1 MAKLSSMNQS
11 QLKETYNQFKKE
23 YDKACQLGLKLDIS
37 RGKPNGAQLDLS
49 NGLMTCLD
57 KSIIEKHSFDYRNY
71 GVMEGVPEAREMF
84 APLLGVS
91 PENTIVCGNSSLNIM
106 YDCIVRAM
114 LLGVLEGKT
123 PWSQLPSV
131 KFLCPAPGYD
141 RHFAICEEF
150 GIEMITVKMTESGP
164 DMDMVEKLV
173 SEDECIKGMWCVP
186 KYSNPQGVTY
196 SDETVRRLA
205 HLKPAADDFRIFWDN
220 AYCIHDLYEEGDK
233 LLNLMD
239 ACKEAGTEDMPYLF
253 FSTSKISFAGS
264 GVAAMGG
271 SKANIDWQKKRMTVQ
286 TISYDKINQLR
297 HVLFFKDSHGLCEH
311 MKKHAEILRP
321 KFETVL
327 EAFDRE
333 LAPLGC
339 VSYVRPR
346 GGYFISLDVEK
357 GCAKRC
363 VELCKQ
369 AGIALTPAGSTY
381 PYKNDPEDKNI
392 RIAPSYLEVE
402 DLEKAV
408 EVLCASVKFACVEK
422 YYKNAK

>member
-1 MAKLSSMNQS
+1 MANLSKMTQA
-11 QLKETYNQFKKE
+11 QLKETYESFKKE
-23 YDKACQLGLKLDIS
+23 YKQAAALGLRLDIS
-37 RGKPNGAQLDLS
+37 RGKPNGEQLDLC
-49 NGLMTCLD
+49 NGIMTCLD
-57 KSIIEKHSFDYRNY
+57 GDIISKYDFDYRNY
-71 GVMEGVPEAREMF
+71 GVMEGVPESREMF

-106 YDCIVRAM
+106 YDCVIRAM

-123 PWSQLPSV
+123 PWSQLPCV

-150 GIEMITVKMTESGP
+150 GIEMITIPMTKSGP

-173 SEDECIKGMWCVP
+173 SEDETIKGMWCVP
-186 KYSNPQGVTY
+186 KYSNPQGITY
-196 SDETVRRLA
+196 SDETVKRLA
-205 HLKPAADDFRIFWDN
+205 NLKPAADDFRIFWDN
-220 AYCIHDLYEEGDK
+220 AYCIHDLYDEGDK
-233 LLNLMD
+233 LLNIMEE
-239 ACKEAGTEDMPYLF
+239 CKKAGTEDMVYLF

-271 SKANIDWQKKRMTVQ
+271 SKANIDWQKKRMTIQ

-297 HVLFFKDSHGLCEH
+297 HVLYFKDSEGLREH
-311 MKKHAEILRP
+311 MRKHADILRP
-321 KFETVL
+321 KFETVID
-327 EAFDRE
+327 AFDKE

-339 VSYVRPR
+339 VEYVKPR
-346 GGYFISLDVEK
+346 GGYFISLDVP

-363 VELCKQ
+363 VELCKE
-369 AGIALTPAGSTY
+369 AGISLTPAGATY

-392 RIAPSYLEVE
+392 RIAPSYLDVK

-408 EVLCASVKFACVEK
+408 RVLCASVKLACVEK
-422 YYKNAK
+422 YYKK

>member
-1 MAKLSSMNQS
+1 MSNLSSLS
-11 QLKETYNQFKKE
+11 EIQLKETYEAFKKE
-23 YDKACQLGLKLDIS
+23 YDEACALGLKLDIS

-57 KSIIEKHSFDYRNY
+57 KSVIDKYDFDYRNY
-71 GVMEGVPEAREMF
+71 GVMEGVPESRAMF

-106 YDCIVRAM
+106 YDCIIRAM

-123 PWSQLPSV
+123 PWSQLPCV

-150 GIEMITVKMTESGP
+150 GIEMITIPMTESGP

-173 SEDECIKGMWCVP
+173 SEDDCIKGMWCVP
-186 KYSNPQGVTY
+186 KYSNPQGITY

-220 AYCIHDLYEEGDK
+220 AYCIHDLYDEGDE
-233 LLNLMD
+233 LLNIMD
-239 ACKEAGTEDMPYLF
+239 ECEKAGTEDMVYLF

-271 SKANIDWQKKRMTVQ
+271 SKANIDWQKKRMTIQ

-297 HVLFFKDSHGLCEH
+297 HVLYYKDSKGLKEH
-311 MKKHAEILRP
+311 MKKHADILRP

-327 EAFDRE
+327 AAFDKE

-339 VSYVRPR
+339 VHYVKPR
-346 GGYFISLDVEK
+346 GGYFISLDVP

-363 VELCKQ
+363 VELCKN
-369 AGIALTPAGSTY
+369 AGISLTPAGATF
-381 PYKNDPEDKNI
+381 PYKKDPEDKNI
-392 RIAPSYLEVE
+392 RIAPSYLDVK

-408 EVLCASVKFACVEK
+408 RVLCASVKLACVEK
-422 YYKNAK
+422 FYKK

>member
-1 MAKLSSMNQS
+1 MINLSLMNEEQI
-11 QLKETYNQFKKE
+11 KETYNQFKKE
-23 YDKACQLGLKLDIS
+23 YDKACELGLKLDIS

-49 NGLMTCLD
+49 NGLMTCID
-57 KSIIEKHSFDYRNY
+57 KEDIEKFSFDYRNY
-71 GVMEGVPEAREMF
+71 GVMDGAPEAKEMF

-114 LLGVLEGKT
+114 LFGVLEGKT
-123 PWSQLPSV
+123 PWSKLPRV

-150 GIEMITVKMTESGP
+150 GIEMITVKMTENGP

-173 SEDECIKGMWCVP
+173 AEDECIKGMWCVP
-186 KYSNPQGVTY
+186 KYSNPQGITY

-233 LLNLMD
+233 LLNIMD
-239 ACKEAGTEDMPYLF
+239 ACKEAGTEDMPYIF

-264 GVAAMGG
+264 GVAAIGS
-271 SKANIDWQKKRMTVQ
+271 SKANIEWQKKRMTVQ
-286 TISYDKINQLR
+286 TISYDKINQIR
-297 HVLFFKDSHGLCEH
+297 HVLYYKDSNGLLEH

-327 EAFDRE
+327 QAFDRE

-346 GGYFISLDVEK
+346 GGYFISLDVES

-363 VELCKQ
+363 VELCRE
-369 AGIALTPAGSTY
+369 AGIALTPAGATY

-392 RIAPSYLEVE
+392 RIAPSYLDVE
-402 DLEKAV
+402 DLEKAAM
-408 EVLCASVKFACVEK
+408 VLCASVKLACAEK
-422 YYKNAK
+422 FYKNAK

>member
-1 MAKLSSMNQS
+1 MANLSKMTQEELKL
-11 QLKETYNQFKKE
+11 TYESFKKQ
-23 YDKACQLGLKLDIS
+23 YDEAVALGLKLDIS
-37 RGKPNGAQLDLS
+37 RGKPNGEQLDLC
-49 NGLMTCLD
+49 NDIMTCLD
-57 KSIIEKHSFDYRNY
+57 GDIITKYDFDYRNY
-71 GVMEGVPEAREMF
+71 GVMEGVPESREMF

-106 YDCIVRAM
+106 YDCIIRAM

-123 PWSQLPSV
+123 PWSKLPCV

-150 GIEMITVKMTESGP
+150 GIEMITVPMTEEGP

-173 SEDECIKGMWCVP
+173 SEDESIKGMWCVP
-186 KYSNPQGVTY
+186 KYSNPQGITY
-196 SDETVRRLA
+196 SDETVKRLA
-205 HLKPAADDFRIFWDN
+205 NLKPAADDFRIFWDN
-220 AYCIHDLYEEGDK
+220 AYCIHDLYDEGDK
-233 LLNLMD
+233 LLNIMEE
-239 ACKEAGTEDMPYLF
+239 CEKAGTEDMVYIF

-271 SKANIDWQKKRMTVQ
+271 SKANIDWQKKRMTIQ

-297 HVLFFKDSHGLCEH
+297 HVLYFKDSEGLREH
-311 MKKHAEILRP
+311 MKKHADILRP
-321 KFETVL
+321 KFETVI

-339 VSYVRPR
+339 VEYVKPR
-346 GGYFISLDVEK
+346 GGYFISLDVP

-363 VELCKQ
+363 VELCKN
-369 AGIALTPAGSTY
+369 AGISLTPAGATY

-392 RIAPSYLEVE
+392 RIAPSYLDVK

-408 EVLCASVKFACVEK
+408 RVLCASVKLACVEK
-422 YYKNAK
+422 FYKK